1 MSFKGLKALITGA
14 SSGLGYALATS
25 LIEGGASLV
34 VVTGRNTKAL
44 SSLVSLGEKQ
54 GVEVISCEIDLNA
67 VDAEDALEA
76 LFAEIGKKHEL
87 NLVIACAGVSTTAN
101 SDGLEDLFEIE
112 RSINV
117 NVKGAVSTLY
127 LGAKAMLDKD
137 TNGHLVVIS
146 SLASLACLPS
156 SALYGASKLY
166 LNAYAKALGQ
176 ELKGSKIKVT
186 TVIPGFIDTPMSRR
200 FVGRHD
206 GMISAKQASLKIL
219 KGALKG
225 KRELIFPY
233 YLYLGI
239 MLSKLLPLPLQTF
252 VLKLFDFKVIQDPE
266 RRVYEQS
273 LKDTHEDFTKLSEK
287 TVESSEVEVTHRVL
301 EEVLS
306 ENSIEK
312 TLQEK
317 ALADTE
323 VLPKEL
329 KGNNASGR
337 NPQGQNLPLQQNLL
351 KQNAPHK
358 LKHGGRE
365 TLKEEVE
372 DHLEESESVTVK
384 PQEKASLAQ
393 GAKPLKKASFK
404 KLNGQKVSV
413 NSQKANQMRVESRK
427 NTSLLD
433 KTIANDL
440 DSKDTDR
447 IFQGEDFEGFLG
459 AEDVGA
465 SRAKRH
471 QLSSSLKHSKTLKA
485 CHAQELHLTLESS
498 KESQEPLVNSGSGQ
512 QSSVFGKKDTLK
524 TSRDSEATSSTTQGS
539 EDPHSFA
546 QSQNSVSKLKPKA
559 QAVSLKDKRNLQKL
573 AKASVNAQSIVESE
587 LKFEFDSLDATLKS
601 TPSNSAYAPLDKAS
615 VTQAFHPKS
624 SSQVKVSRPVGLVVS
639 TNLQRSGRFQRRG
652 TK

>member
-14 SSGLGYALATS
+14 SSGLGYALATT

-67 VDAEDALEA
+67 VDAEDALET
-76 LFAEIGKKHEL
+76 LFSEIKKKHDL

-137 TNGHLVVIS
+137 TDGHLVVIS
-146 SLASLACLPS
+146 SLASLVCLPS

-225 KRELIFPY
+225 KREVIFPY

-239 MLSKLLPLPLQTF
+239 LLSKLLPLPLQTF

-266 RRVYEQS
+266 RRAYEQS

-329 KGNNASGR
+329 QRNDLTGR
-337 NPQGQNLPLQQNLL
+337 NPQGQNLPQQQSLFQQNVPHEL
-351 KQNAPHK
+351 KKGEGKA
-358 LKHGGRE
+358 LKGD
-365 TLKEEVE
+365 LKEP
-372 DHLEESESVTVK
+372 LKESESVTVK
-384 PQEKASLAQ
+384 LQEKASLAQ

-465 SRAKRH
+465 SRAKRC
-471 QLSSSLKHSKTLKA
+471 QLSSSLKQSKTLKA
-485 CHAQELHLTLESS
+485 CRAQDLHFIS
-498 KESQEPLVNSGSGQ
+498 KNSNKSQKPLPTPV
-512 QSSVFGKKDTLK
+512 
-524 TSRDSEATSSTTQGS
+524 A
-539 EDPHSFA
+539 
-546 QSQNSVSKLKPKA
+546 KLKPQA
-559 QAVSLKDKRNLQKL
+559 QGVSLKDNRNLQKL
-573 AKASVNAQSIVESE
+573 AKASVNAQSTVESE

-615 VTQAFHPKS
+615 VTQDFHPKS

-652 TK
+652 TR

>member
-137 TNGHLVVIS
+137 TDGHLVVIS
-146 SLASLACLPS
+146 SLASLVCLPS

-176 ELKGSKIKVT
+176 ELKDSKIKVT

-266 RRVYEQS
+266 RQAYEQS
-273 LKDTHEDFTKLSEK
+273 LKDTQESLTETLEDTEK
-287 TVESSEVEVTHRVL
+287 SIEEVAKNNDL
-301 EEVLS
+301 EEASSKMALS
-306 ENSIEK
+306 KTK
-312 TLQEK
+312 TLQEDDLLPKDLKGIDGTGRSTQEQNLSKQIAQDKLNKVACK
-317 ALADTE
+317 ALNE
-323 VLPKEL
+323 
-329 KGNNASGR
+329 G
-337 NPQGQNLPLQQNLL
+337 
-351 KQNAPHK
+351 
-358 LKHGGRE
+358 
-365 TLKEEVE
+365 
-372 DHLEESESVTVK
+372 LEEPLAERLEPRGETIAVK
-384 PQEKASLAQ
+384 SQKSQNKISLNKED
-393 GAKPLKKASFK
+393 KPLKKDAFK
-404 KLNGQKVSV
+404 KFKAQNVAKSQNAVQKRA
-413 NSQKANQMRVESRK
+413 KMRK

-433 KTIANDL
+433 KTIANNL
-440 DSKDTDR
+440 NSKDTER
-447 IFQGEDFEGFLG
+447 IFQGEDFEGFLV

-524 TSRDSEATSSTTQGS
+524 TSRDSEATSSMTQGS

-615 VTQAFHPKS
+615 VTQAFHTKS
-624 SSQVKVSRPVGLVVS
+624 SSPVKVSRPVGLVVS

>member
-54 GVEVISCEIDLNA
+54 GVKVISCEIDLNA

-87 NLVIACAGVSTTAN
+87 NLVIACAGVSTSAN

-146 SLASLACLPS
+146 SLASLVCLPS

-176 ELKGSKIKVT
+176 ELKDSKIKVT

-266 RRVYEQS
+266 RQAYEQS
-273 LKDTHEDFTKLSEK
+273 LKDTQESLTETLEDTEK
-287 TVESSEVEVTHRVL
+287 SIEEVAKNNDL
-301 EEVLS
+301 EEASSKMALS
-306 ENSIEK
+306 KTK
-312 TLQEK
+312 TLQEDD
-317 ALADTE
+317 L
-323 VLPKEL
+323 LPKDL
-329 KGNNASGR
+329 KGIDGTGR
-337 NPQGQNLPLQQNLL
+337 STQGQNLS
-351 KQNAPHK
+351 KQIAQDK
-358 LKHGGRE
+358 LNKVACKALNEG
-365 TLKEEVE
+365 
-372 DHLEESESVTVK
+372 LEEPLAERLEPRGETIAVK
-384 PQEKASLAQ
+384 SQNSQNKISLNKED
-393 GAKPLKKASFK
+393 KPLKKEAFK
-404 KLNGQKVSV
+404 KFKAQNVAKSQNAVQKRA
-413 NSQKANQMRVESRK
+413 KMRK

-440 DSKDTDR
+440 NSKDTER
-447 IFQGEDFEGFLG
+447 IFQGEDFEGFLV

-615 VTQAFHPKS
+615 VTQAFHTKS